1 MALFGFSVPAL
12 VSKLTIAETGKSIEK
27 AITETGNRIEKTI
40 TETGKSIEKSLDK
53 SILFSGG
60 IIGGCILCSSV
71 IVGFF
76 GLAMNKPILPPQ

>member
-27 AITETGNRIEKTI
+27 AITETGNRIA
-40 TETGKSIEKSLDK
+40 ETGKSIETSLDK

-71 IVGFF
+71 IFGFF

>member
-12 VSKLTIAETGKSIEK
+12 VSKLTIAETG
-27 AITETGNRIEKTI
+27 NRIEMTI
-40 TETGKSIEKSLDK
+40 TETGKSLDK

-71 IVGFF
+71 IVGCF
-76 GLAMNKPILPPQ
+76 GLAMNKPIFPPQSESSPSDRQY

>member
-12 VSKLTIAETGKSIEK
+12 VSKLTIAETG
-27 AITETGNRIEKTI
+27 NRIEMTI

-71 IVGFF
+71 IVGCF